1 MVFCI
6 HKNIS
11 ILPVVNGQIVEQIE
25 SLPLDQVITE
35 ESIVS
40 FDSYITVSLDNSIR
54 VVETI
59 VYNTGPQ
66 KRHGIY
72 RDIYPFSS
80 TGRKMSIN
88 NITVTD
94 PSGTG
99 YQYQETSSGDNIR
112 LKIGNPS
119 QTFSGLKIY
128 VITYRATQAVGQLKK
143 IDEIYWN
150 VTGNNW
156 EIPIYKATA
165 VVVLPTG
172 VEGTQSACY
181 FGPKGS
187 QTKCQ
192 ITSSDNH
199 IYNFIA
205 PKLLKPKDGLTVAVG
220 FPKGLVVPYT
230 FVSSVSNFWD
240 IYQFWFLL
248 LTLPILTLFF
258 SLKYWYKKGR
268 DPKGSGVIIPQY
280 DVPAGLTPLEVS
292 GIVFEKIQSKDF
304 SAEIIYLATKGYIK
318 IQQLEKKYIGFI
330 KFTDYELI
338 KLKETSDLPNEF
350 DKKLMA
356 SLFLTSAQSV
366 KLSKLKKVFY
376 KEILEIY
383 KLILPTLKSKG
394 YYKNF
399 GRMNYLS
406 SEVSNLGDFARL
418 GLIILGILI
427 YFIKLDGNGIKPLF
441 ITIFL
446 SVIIFGIIFHFSPAK
461 TVNGVKMKE
470 YLLGLKYYLQ
480 IAEKDRLIFH
490 NAPEKKPEVFEK
502 LLPYAMVLG
511 VADIWAKE
519 FEDIYMAPPAW
530 FSGVNGSNFN
540 AVVLGHSLAGFSSHM
555 ISSMSAPG
563 SSGGGGSG

>member
-94 PSGTG
+94 
-99 YQYQETSSGDNIR
+99 
-112 LKIGNPS
+112 
-119 QTFSGLKIY
+119 
-128 VITYRATQAVGQLKK
+128 
-143 IDEIYWN
+143 
-150 VTGNNW
+150 
-156 EIPIYKATA
+156 
-165 VVVLPTG
+165 
-172 VEGTQSACY
+172 
-181 FGPKGS
+181 PKGS